1 MYTNAQAN
9 VPVCSGSRAA
19 TLFGFQPYTSGVY
32 TNEELWHRNPFLTS
46 RASVV
51 KFFKNQN
58 YFTVGTGKV
67 YHSYLRRE
75 LEGTDPAAWT
85 EYQFCGPTDECRIEV
100 VGDIAS
106 PRNGRQVV
114 EISQAAKLTPKVGAT
129 LDFGPYYQ
137 TNQVPDVVRA
147 TWMARSVLG
156 VQHDRP
162 FFAAC
167 GIIKPHLP
175 AIVPQQ
181 FFNLYPV
188 DQHLLPAGGSRP
200 DPQNPGHQCRHRRPG
215 RDGKAHEHHAARTT
229 RC

>member
-1 MYTNAQAN
+1 M
-9 VPVCSGSRAA
+9 
-19 TLFGFQPYTSGVY
+19 
-32 TNEELWHRNPFLTS
+32 
-46 RASVV
+46 
-51 KFFKNQN
+51 
-58 YFTVGTGKV
+58 
-67 YHSYLRRE
+67 
-75 LEGTDPAAWT
+75 
-85 EYQFCGPTDECRIEV
+85 
-100 VGDIAS
+100 GDIAS
-106 PRNGRQVV
+106 PRNGTQVV

-181 FFNLYPV
+181 FFNLYPI
-188 DQHLLPAGGSRP
+188 DQHLLPAGGSRRTHNTQGTNA
-200 DPQNPGHQCRHRRPG
+200 DIVDLGTTGKRMNTTL
-215 RDGKAHEHHAARTT
+215 RDHALLIQTGEWKAIVRA
-229 RC
+229 